1 MTLAAYGENTKNDVE
16 DDEILT
22 AQTFFGQTYKLCNEA
37 YDVGRLAAE
46 HEKIQTSLPRLFNV
60 TTIFC
65 ASVPS
70 TAAGTCPGDSGGTL
84 LKSEFIDNIGDVRS
98 VLVGVVHGS
107 IKECDGSR
115 FPSIFS
121 RMDNYDILSWV
132 VEEAFGL
139 DEVDKIKM
147 KKENR
152 YS

>member
-22 AQTFFGQTYKLCNEA
+22 AETFFGQTYKLCNEA
-37 YDVGRLAAE
+37 YDVRKIEAE
-46 HEKIQTSLPRLFNV
+46 HEQITTSLPRLFNDN
-60 TTIFC
+60 TIFC

-70 TAAGTCPGDSGGTL
+70 TTAGTCPGDSGGTL
-84 LKSEFIDNIGDVRS
+84 LKTEFIESIGDVRS

-152 YS
+152 YL